1 MSGKL
6 TLLMRFKLNDYLY
19 NYSFWHAGALIH
31 VQHGLAFLWQGSVIY
46 IYKRTSESSEIFC
59 VARFL
64 HYDQWGN
71 STSQNVDIFASGVS
85 PLIITRTYTCV

>member
-6 TLLMRFKLNDYLY
+6 TLLMHFKLNDYLY
-19 NYSFWHAGALIH
+19 IVSGMRAHLYMYSMGWHSFGKDQL
-31 VQHGLAFLWQGSVIY
+31 Y